1 MNGTGEW
8 VFANVPESFP
18 NCANGTD
25 LPLTVLAPNGRIA
38 ERNGK
43 IFTTRSGSW
52 MGARG

>member
-1 MNGTGEW
+1 MKGKGEW

-25 LPLTVLAPNGRIA
+25 LPLTVLDPNGRMT

-43 IFTTRSGSW
+43 IFATLEGR
-52 MGARG
+52 